1 MHKMLNVSICVGS
14 ACHMKGSKDVV
25 SKLKE
30 LVAAHHLQGEVL
42 LNGSFCTGTCQY
54 AVCVVIDDTVYS
66 VSPETTEE
74 FFNNEVLSRITR
86 SGAGS

>member
-1 MHKMLNVSICVGS
+1 
-14 ACHMKGSKDVV
+14 MKGSREVV

-30 LVAAHHLQGEVL
+30 LVAAHQLEGKVL
-42 LNGSFCTGTCQY
+42 LNGSFCTGNCQY

-74 FFNNEVLSRITR
+74 FFNNEILTR
-86 SGAGS
+86 VS

>member
-1 MHKMLNVSICVGS
+1 MDVSICVGS
-14 ACHMKGSKDVV
+14 ACHMKGSREVV

-30 LVAAHHLQGEVL
+30 LVAAHQLEGKVL
-42 LNGSFCTGTCQY
+42 LNGSFCTGNCQY

-74 FFNNEVLSRITR
+74 FFNNEILTR
-86 SGAGS
+86 VS